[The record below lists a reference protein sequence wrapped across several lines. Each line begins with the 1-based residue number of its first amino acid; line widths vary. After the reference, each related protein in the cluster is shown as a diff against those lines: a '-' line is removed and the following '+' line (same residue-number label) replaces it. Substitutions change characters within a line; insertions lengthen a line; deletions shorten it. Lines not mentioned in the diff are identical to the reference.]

1 MGIEGIKIGLEL
13 HQRLT
18 TKNKLFCSCSTKGN
32 EEKTRELRRKL
43 HAVPSELGQVD
54 PAALFES
61 KKAPLHRY
69 DFYKDTCCLVETDDE
84 PPHEMNKEAIL
95 LGLMICNM
103 FEAEIVD
110 EIHVMRKT
118 VIDGSNTSGFQRTAI
133 FGMNGKLRYEINEEN
148 IKENNKDTDIQE
160 KSEKEI
166 GIQTIAIEEESCGI
180 IGEQKGEIESFRLD
194 RLGIPLVEIA
204 TTPDIKSGKE
214 ARMVAE
220 RIGLML
226 RSTGKM
232 MRGIGT
238 IRQDLNIS
246 IPGGARVEI
255 KGVQELELIETV
267 IENEIKRQSKLIEIC
282 EKIKSILSKYK
293 EVNHIIEGDPEKVD
307 EKIEKE
313 IKDVTHLFTNTG
325 SKMIKKAIENG
336 KSVFAIKLPGMKGI
350 FGIEL
355 YPDYRYGSELSD
367 YAKTQGLGGIIH
379 SDENIDKYNIR
390 NEIGEIANVLKLN
403 HDDGWII
410 VVGEKEQCISALKLV
425 FKRAYAT
432 NVPEETR
439 RADLQGRTHYMR
451 PLPGSA
457 RMYPETDIA
466 PIRITEEMIA
476 ESQNFAPFQE
486 IEERV
491 RSLLNADMAGKIIR
505 SEKLNLFL
513 ELVEE
518 GVNPTVAA
526 VTCEDTIKSL
536 RREGVDVNSLSE
548 EKIKKILILYRDG
561 KITKAAIP
569 EVLKLVAEKKQVI
582 AENMEEIEG
591 IISSARLMRISG
603 EKLKEIIEKEEIK
616 SAKEIQRLMAKY
628 RLNIDP
634 QEAMEII
641 NKQ

>member
-13 HQRLT
+13 HQRLA

-32 EEKTRELRRKL
+32 EEKIRELRRKL

-103 FEAEIVD
+103 LEAETVD
-110 EIHVMRKT
+110 EMHVMRKT

-148 IKENNKDTDIQE
+148 IKENKDANVQE

-282 EKIKSILSKYK
+282 EKIKSILSKHK
-293 EVNHIIEGDPEKVD
+293 EVSHIIEGDPEEADK
-307 EKIEKE
+307 KIEKE
-313 IKDVTHLFTNTG
+313 IKDVTHFFANTG
-325 SKMIKKAIENG
+325 SKMIKKAVESG
-336 KSVFAIKLPGMKGI
+336 KSVFAIKLPGMKGV

-390 NEIGEIANVLKLN
+390 NEIGEIANVLKLD

-410 VVGEKEQCISALKLV
+410 VIGEREQCVSALKIV

-439 RADLQGRTHYMR
+439 RADLQGKTHYMR

-466 PIRITEEMIA
+466 PIRITEDMIA
-476 ESQNFAPFQE
+476 ESQNFPSFNE

-491 RSLLNADMAGKIIR
+491 RSLLNAEMAGKMIR

-548 EKIKKILILYRDG
+548 EKIKMILILYRDG

-569 EVLKLVAEKKQVI
+569 EVLKLVAEKKQEI
-582 AENMEEIEG
+582 AEDMEEIEE
-591 IISSARLMRISG
+591 IISSAKLMRISG
-603 EKLKEIIEKEEIK
+603 EKLKEIIEKEGIK

-634 QEAMEII
+634 QEAMEMI